1 MLQCTRVIE
10 LARQARSKSESGI
23 YHVMLRGNERKP
35 VFLDEEDKNR
45 YVEIMLQK
53 KEAAGSHLYAYC
65 IMDNHVHMVIRE
77 LENGQPLETLMK
89 RIGVTYALYFNKKYK
104 RVGHVF
110 QDRFRSEVIEDESYL
125 LSVIRYVHRNP
136 VKSEMVQE
144 LNYSWSS
151 YHWYIGFK
159 KNLPL
164 LPEMEDVL
172 GQFSQDRRTAVKG
185 FTEFHQEEETRTFLD
200 VSEDSGNGESAQDI
214 LEKFLQRH
222 SWTKED
228 LNRSENR
235 AIAAELIETLVRKS
249 GISGREVAEITGI
262 NREKVR
268 RIFVSREPSL

>member
-1 MLQCTRVIE
+1 
-10 LARQARSKSESGI
+10 LARQARSKSELGI
-23 YHVMLRGNERKP
+23 YHVMLRGNERKSI
-35 VFLDEEDKNR
+35 FLDEEDKNR
-45 YVEIMLQK
+45 FVEIMLQK
-53 KEAAGSHLYAYC
+53 KEVAGSHLYAYC

-110 QDRFRSEVIEDESYL
+110 QDRFRSEIIEDESYL
-125 LSVIRYVHRNP
+125 LSVIRFVHKNP
-136 VKSEMVQE
+136 VQSEMVQG

-164 LPEMEDVL
+164 LAEMEDVL
-172 GQFSQDRRTAVKG
+172 GQFSQDRRIAVKR
-185 FTEFHQEEETRTFLD
+185 FVEFHQEEETRAFLD
-200 VSEDSGNGESAQDI
+200 VSEDSGNGENAENI
-214 LEKFLQRH
+214 LESFLQSHNR
-222 SWTKED
+222 TKED

-235 AIAAELIETLVRKS
+235 AIAAELIEILVRKS

-268 RIFVSREPSL
+268 KILVSKEPSL

>member
-1 MLQCTRVIE
+1 
-10 LARQARSKSESGI
+10 LARQARSKSELGI
-23 YHVMLRGNERKP
+23 YHVMLRGNERKSI
-35 VFLDEEDKNR
+35 FLDEEDKNR
-45 YVEIMLQK
+45 FVEIMLQK
-53 KEAAGSHLYAYC
+53 KEVAGSHLYAYC

-110 QDRFRSEVIEDESYL
+110 QDRFRSEVIEDEFYL
-125 LSVIRYVHRNP
+125 LSIIRYVHRNP
-136 VKSEMVQE
+136 VQSEMVQG

-164 LPEMEDVL
+164 LTEMEDVL
-172 GQFSQDRRTAVKG
+172 GRFSQDRRIAVKR
-185 FTEFHQEEETRTFLD
+185 FIEFHQEEETRAFLD
-200 VSEDSGNGESAQDI
+200 VPEDSGNGENAEDI
-214 LEKFLQRH
+214 LECFLQSHNR
-222 SWTKED
+222 TKED

-268 RIFVSREPSL
+268 KILVSKETSP